1 MMWRLGEGWKNEE
14 ALAATWRSASPF
26 PHLVFDDVLAPDALA
41 ELMAVLEEEAI
52 EHYENDIYS
61 FDASPPTAISDSL
74 RRVRDDFGA
83 TFAAALTRITGKA
96 VTRADMRAY
105 AYRAGHF
112 LLPHSDHQMGVGRQ
126 LAYAYYAP
134 SPDPPQ
140 DGALELYR
148 CDLED
153 GEIVRAESARI
164 IEPRANRMAIFDVS
178 DASLHQVREV
188 LGGLRVSL
196 AGWFYA

>member
-1 MMWRLGEGWKNEE
+1 MWSLGDAWKNEID
-14 ALAATWRSASPF
+14 LAETWRTASPF
-26 PHLVFDDVLAPDALA
+26 PHLVFDNVLSEASLA
-41 ELMAVLEEEAI
+41 ELMAVLEDEAI

-61 FDASPPTAISDSL
+61 FDASSPTNVSDALSH
-74 RRVRDDFGA
+74 VRDDFGK
-83 TFAAALTRITGKA
+83 TFAPALARITGKP

-105 AYRAGHF
+105 AYRPGHY

-134 SPDPPQ
+134 SPEPPK

-148 CDLED
+148 CELEA
-153 GEIVRAESARI
+153 GEVVRAESARI
-164 IEPRANRMAIFDVS
+164 IEPRANRLAVFDVS
-178 DASLHQVREV
+178 DISLHQVREV
-188 LGGLRVSL
+188 LDGLRVSL